1 MENLIKFLKNR
12 NQTISCMESCTGGML
27 SNEITNID
35 GSSDVFNVGL
45 VTYSNN
51 WKEYF
56 GVNKETIETY
66 TVYSIEV
73 AKEMAKAVSNF
84 AKSDW
89 GIGITGQL
97 GKKDLKNN
105 SNKLN
110 TVYFAIYDKNSN
122 KSFNY
127 ILEPVGENKFE
138 KKQDVIK
145 NIKERFYEICKWEI
159 SRI

>member
-27 SNEITNID
+27 SSEITNID
-35 GSSDVFNVGL
+35 GSSNVFNVGL

-110 TVYFAIYDKNSN
+110 TVYFAIYNKNSN
-122 KSFNY
+122 KCFDY
-127 ILEPVGENKFE
+127 VLEPVGKNKFE

-145 NIKERFYEICKWEI
+145 NIKERFYEICK
-159 SRI
+159 

>member
-1 MENLIKFLKNR
+1 MEKLIEILKNK

-27 SNEITNID
+27 ASQITNVD
-35 GSSDVFNVGL
+35 GSSNVFNLGL

-56 GVNKETIETY
+56 GVNQKTIETY

-73 AKEMAKAVSNF
+73 AKEMAKSVSIF

-122 KSFNY
+122 KYFDFV
-127 ILEPVGENKFE
+127 IEPKGENKLQ
-138 KKQDVIK
+138 KKQDIIR
-145 NIKERFYEICKWEI
+145 NIEERFYEICK
-159 SRI
+159 

>member
-27 SNEITNID
+27 SSEITNID

-110 TVYFAIYDKNSN
+110 TVYFAIYDRNSN
-122 KSFNY
+122 KFFDY
-127 ILEPVGENKFE
+127 VLEPVGKNKFE
-138 KKQDVIK
+138 KKQDVIR
-145 NIKERFYEICKWEI
+145 NIKERFYEICK
-159 SRI
+159 

>member
-27 SNEITNID
+27 SSEITNID

-73 AKEMAKAVSNF
+73 AKEMAKAVSNI
-84 AKSDW
+84 AKSYW

-105 SNKLN
+105 SNKLK

-122 KSFNY
+122 KSFDY

-145 NIKERFYEICKWEI
+145 NIKERFYEICK
-159 SRI
+159 

>member
-1 MENLIKFLKNR
+1 MEKIIKILKSK

-27 SNEITNID
+27 ASEITNID
-35 GSSDVFNVGL
+35 GSSDVFSLGL
-45 VTYSNN
+45 VTYSNE

-56 GVNKETIETY
+56 GVNKKVIEEY
-66 TVYSIEV
+66 TVYSTNV
-73 AKEMAKAVSNF
+73 AKEMAKAVSNL
-84 AKSDW
+84 AKSNW

-145 NIKERFYEICKWEI
+145 NIKERFYEICK
-159 SRI
+159 

>member
-27 SNEITNID
+27 SSEITNID

-66 TVYSIEV
+66 TVYSINV
-73 AKEMAKAVSNF
+73 AKEMAKAVSEL

-110 TVYFAIYDKNSN
+110 TVYFAICAGE
-122 KSFNY
+122 KSGWKRICFRKESCPSGRNGD
-127 ILEPVGENKFE
+127 IFRIRME
-138 KKQDVIK
+138 KLTALIYVR
-145 NIKERFYEICKWEI
+145 NVMTG
-159 SRI
+159 

>member
-1 MENLIKFLKNR
+1 MEKIIEILKNK

-27 SNEITNID
+27 ASQITNID
-35 GSSDVFNVGL
+35 GSSNVFNLGL

-56 GVNKETIETY
+56 GVNKKTIETY

-73 AKEMAKAVSNF
+73 AKEMAKSVSIF

-110 TVYFAIYDKNSN
+110 TVYFAIYDKNNN
-122 KSFNY
+122 KYFDFV
-127 ILEPVGENKFE
+127 IEPKGEKKLQ
-138 KKQDVIK
+138 KKQDVVK
-145 NIKERFYEICKWEI
+145 NVEERFYEICK
-159 SRI
+159 

>member
-1 MENLIKFLKNR
+1 MEKIIEILKNKK
-12 NQTISCMESCTGGML
+12 QTISCMESCTGGMFA
-27 SNEITNID
+27 SEITNID
-35 GSSDVFNVGL
+35 GSSNVFNLGL

-56 GVNKETIETY
+56 GVNKEIIETY
-66 TVYSIEV
+66 TVYSTNV
-73 AKEMAKAVSNF
+73 AKEMAKAVSEL

-110 TVYFAIYDKNSN
+110 TVYFAIYDKNNNEYFDYVIEPIGKN
-122 KSFNY
+122 K
-127 ILEPVGENKFE
+127 LQ
-138 KKQDVIK
+138 KKRDVVK
-145 NIKERFYEICKWEI
+145 NIKERFYEICK
-159 SRI
+159 

>member
-1 MENLIKFLKNR
+1 MEKIVEILKNK

-27 SNEITNID
+27 TSEITNID
-35 GSSDVFNVGL
+35 GSSTVFNLGL
-45 VTYSNN
+45 VTYSND

-66 TVYSIEV
+66 TVYSINV

-105 SNKLN
+105 SDNLN
-110 TVYFAIYDKNSN
+110 TVYFSIYNKNNN
-122 KSFNY
+122 KYFDY
-127 ILEPVGENKFE
+127 VMEPTGENKLQ
-138 KKQDVIK
+138 KKQDVLK
-145 NIKERFYEICKWEI
+145 NIKERFYEICK
-159 SRI
+159 

>member
-1 MENLIKFLKNR
+1 MENIVEILKNK

-27 SNEITNID
+27 SSEITNID

-66 TVYSIEV
+66 TVYSINV

-105 SNKLN
+105 SDNLN
-110 TVYFAIYDKNSN
+110 TVYFSIYNKNNDKY
-122 KSFNY
+122 FDY
-127 ILEPVGENKFE
+127 VMEPIGENKLQ
-138 KKQDVIK
+138 KKQDVLK
-145 NIKERFYEICKWEI
+145 NIKERFYEICK
-159 SRI
+159 

>member
-1 MENLIKFLKNR
+1 MENLIKILKNKK
-12 NQTISCMESCTGGML
+12 QTISCMESCTGGML
-27 SNEITNID
+27 ASEITNID
-35 GSSDVFNVGL
+35 GSSEVFNLGL
-45 VTYSNN
+45 VTYSNE

-56 GVNKETIETY
+56 GVNKKVIEEY
-66 TVYSIEV
+66 TVYSLEV

-105 SNKLN
+105 NNNLN
-110 TVYFAIYDKNSN
+110 TVYFAIYNKNN
-122 KSFNY
+122 NQCFDY
-127 ILEPVGENKFE
+127 MLEPVGKNKFE

-145 NIKERFYEICKWEI
+145 NIKERFYEICK
-159 SRI
+159 

>member
-1 MENLIKFLKNR
+1 MKNLIKILKNKK
-12 NQTISCMESCTGGML
+12 QTISCMESCTGGML
-27 SNEITNID
+27 ASEITNID
-35 GSSDVFNVGL
+35 GSSEVFNLGL
-45 VTYSNN
+45 VTYSNE

-56 GVNKETIETY
+56 GVNKKIIDEY
-66 TVYSIEV
+66 TVYSLEV

-105 SNKLN
+105 SNNLN
-110 TVYFAIYDKNSN
+110 TVYFAIYDKNNN
-122 KSFNY
+122 KCFNY
-127 ILEPVGENKFE
+127 VLEPSGKNKFE

-145 NIKERFYEICKWEI
+145 NIKERFYEICK
-159 SRI
+159 

>member
-1 MENLIKFLKNR
+1 MENNIVEEVCKLLIKEKLKVAVA
-12 NQTISCMESCTGGML
+12 ESCTGGML
-27 SNEITNID
+27 SSEITNID

-66 TVYSIEV
+66 TVYSINV

-105 SNKLN
+105 SDNLN
-110 TVYFAIYDKNSN
+110 TVYFSIYNKNNDKY
-122 KSFNY
+122 FDY
-127 ILEPVGENKFE
+127 VMEPIGENKLQ
-138 KKQDVIK
+138 KKQDVLK
-145 NIKERFYEICKWEI
+145 NIKERFYEICK
-159 SRI
+159 

>member
-27 SNEITNID
+27 SSEITNID

-110 TVYFAIYDKNSN
+110 TVYLAIYDKNSN
-122 KSFNY
+122 KSFDY

-145 NIKERFYEICKWEI
+145 NIKERFYEICK
-159 SRI
+159 

>member
-1 MENLIKFLKNR
+1 MEKIVEILKNK

-27 SNEITNID
+27 ASEITNID
-35 GSSDVFNVGL
+35 GSSTVFNLGL

-66 TVYSIEV
+66 TVYSINV

-105 SNKLN
+105 SDNLN
-110 TVYFAIYDKNSN
+110 TVYFSIYNKNNN
-122 KSFNY
+122 KYFDY
-127 ILEPVGENKFE
+127 VMEPTGENKLQ
-138 KKQDVIK
+138 KKQDVLK
-145 NIKERFYEICKWEI
+145 NIKERFYEICK
-159 SRI
+159 

>member
-1 MENLIKFLKNR
+1 MKEIIEILKNKK
-12 NQTISCMESCTGGML
+12 QTIACMESCTGGML
-27 SNEITNID
+27 ASQITNID
-35 GSSDVFNVGL
+35 GSSDVFNLGL

-56 GVNKETIETY
+56 GVNKATIEEY
-66 TVYSIEV
+66 NVYSIEV
-73 AKEMAKAVSNF
+73 AKEMAKSVSIF

-110 TVYFAIYDKNSN
+110 TVYFAIYDKNNN
-122 KSFNY
+122 KYFDFV
-127 ILEPVGENKFE
+127 IEPKGENKLQ
-138 KKQDVIK
+138 KKQDVVK
-145 NIKERFYEICKWEI
+145 NIEERFYEICK
-159 SRI
+159 

>member
-1 MENLIKFLKNR
+1 MKEIIEILKNKK
-12 NQTISCMESCTGGML
+12 QTIACMESCTGGML
-27 SNEITNID
+27 ASQITNID
-35 GSSDVFNVGL
+35 GSSDVFNLGL

-56 GVNKETIETY
+56 GVNKATIEEY

-73 AKEMAKAVSNF
+73 AKEMARAISKF

-110 TVYFAIYDKNSN
+110 TVYFAIYNKNSN
-122 KSFNY
+122 RYFYY
-127 ILEPVGENKFE
+127 ILEPKGENKLE
-138 KKQDVIK
+138 KKQDVVKKIE
-145 NIKERFYEICKWEI
+145 ERFYEICK
-159 SRI
+159 